1 LNSAPEEAQRR
12 AAVLRKA
19 GSACEARVAVRRPSM
34 VSSVDWATEWR
45 VVERLIDCAIPVV
58 AACSLKSLRFGSD
71 RQLCLRQKF
80 FDGRD
85 SEFGRVLDQTP
96 IESVGRDQTDHLIT
110 RTVIVYANSA
120 N

>member
-1 LNSAPEEAQRR
+1 
-12 AAVLRKA
+12 
-19 GSACEARVAVRRPSM
+19 M

-80 FDGRD
+80 FDGYD
-85 SEFGRVLDQTP
+85 SEFGRVTVCSIKRRLNPSDEIKPTISSLVP
-96 IESVGRDQTDHLIT
+96 SSFMLTVQTDRIINIHQF
-110 RTVIVYANSA
+110 
-120 N
+120 